1 MADSGII
8 TGGMNIAMHK
18 LLAARA
24 KLEHEPCFDAK
35 AQIQRSGSP
44 RRQCADGSSGTC
56 PALPQPI

>member
-8 TGGMNIAMHK
+8 PGVADIAMHK
-18 LLAARA
+18 ALAARA

-44 RRQCADGSSGTC
+44 RRQRADGSSATF